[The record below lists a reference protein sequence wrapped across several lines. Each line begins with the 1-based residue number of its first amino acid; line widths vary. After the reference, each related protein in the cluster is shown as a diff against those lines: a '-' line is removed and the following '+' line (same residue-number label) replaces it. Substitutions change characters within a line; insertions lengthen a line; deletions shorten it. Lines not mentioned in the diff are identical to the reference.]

1 MYLCQEEWKDINGHV
16 GLYQISNHGR
26 IKSFAGNKDG
36 IILSLKTR
44 KQAGGYRWVYEGRE
58 FDAG

>member
-36 IILSLKTR
+36 IILSLKNSKASR
-44 KQAGGYRWVYEGRE
+44 RIQMGIRREGV
-58 FDAG
+58 